1 MFFFV
6 FSEIG
11 FKPFGKFA
19 AVEHD
24 APSAALTFQSNIR
37 AEARDGPFVGAA
49 GMLFAQA
56 QVVVEAQVWEHVSLG
71 LRRLSDELLNL
82 YVYFRHPKFWCKYYK
97 LNCDKLRTRILPRRI
112 ENV

>member
-6 FSEIG
+6 FGEIG

-19 AVEHD
+19 AGEHD
-24 APSAALTFQSNIR
+24 APSAAFAFQSNIR
-37 AEARDGPFVGAA
+37 AKTRDGPFVGAA

-71 LRRLSDELLNL
+71 LRRLSDDALN
-82 YVYFRHPKFWCKYYK
+82 
-97 LNCDKLRTRILPRRI
+97 
-112 ENV
+112 